1 MWATRH
7 SIEGKD
13 QPSKTRS
20 MSDVTHYVEILWNG
34 DLPSH
39 EPKSP
44 DGYRDRIINRG
55 DFDEGLTGLGM
66 MNGSP
71 LEA

>member
-1 MWATRH
+1 MNIRIPAFKNTLYV
-7 SIEGKD
+7 
-13 QPSKTRS
+13 RS
-20 MSDVTHYVEILWNG
+20 THYVEILWNG

-55 DFDEGLTGLGM
+55 DFDEGHTGLG
-66 MNGSP
+66 NDECLSLGS
-71 LEA
+71 LIDQL